1 MIRAVWLLAIYVCRS
16 MLYMTI
22 CCFHGF
28 CIAANESMSEWKP
41 SSPSMAAASNGMPS
55 EAVIAGSQ
63 PGISSPTAGMPLLK
77 SALSWVNL
85 FCAAW
90 NRNSELFP
98 KQARSPEGNATRCSF
113 RGYLRILHRP
123 CRNTHT
129 CPCRTPEC
137 SKACPDCGSAPL
149 W

>member
-1 MIRAVWLLAIYVCRS
+1 MIRAVRLLAIYVCRC
-16 MLYMTI
+16 MVYMIT
-22 CCFHGF
+22 CRFHGF

-55 EAVIAGSQ
+55 EVIITGSP
-63 PGISSPTAGMPLLK
+63 PGISSPTAGTHFLK
-77 SALSWVNL
+77 RPLSWVNL
-85 FCAAW
+85 FCADW

-113 RGYLRILHRP
+113 RGCLRILHRP

>member
-1 MIRAVWLLAIYVCRS
+1 MIRAVRLLAIYVCRC
-16 MLYMTI
+16 MVYMIT
-22 CCFHGF
+22 CRLHGF

-55 EAVIAGSQ
+55 EVIIAGSP
-63 PGISSPTAGMPLLK
+63 PGISSPTAGTHFLK
-77 SALSWVNL
+77 RPLSWVNL
-85 FCAAW
+85 FSADW

-98 KQARSPEGNATRCSF
+98 KQARSPDGNATRCSF
-113 RGYLRILHRP
+113 RGCLRILHRP

>member
-1 MIRAVWLLAIYVCRS
+1 MIRAVRLLAIYVCRS
-16 MLYMTI
+16 MLYMIT
-22 CCFHGF
+22 CRFHGF

-55 EAVIAGSQ
+55 EAVIAGSP
-63 PGISSPTAGMPLLK
+63 PGISSPTAGTHFLK
-77 SALSWVNL
+77 RPLSWVNL
-85 FCAAW
+85 FSADW

-113 RGYLRILHRP
+113 RGCLRILHRP

-149 W
+149 G